1 MTDQEIIDIINAA
14 LAEEFELD
22 AADLRPHANLFTEL
36 ELDSLDMVD
45 MVIVLEHAF
54 NFKIRDEKAIR
65 EIRTVGDVH
74 SFVIDKIR
82 ELENANSGPPQ

>member
-1 MTDQEIIDIINAA
+1 MRMTDQEIVEIVDAA

-22 AADLRPHANLFTEL
+22 PAGLKPEANLFTDL

-54 NFKIRDEKAIR
+54 KFKIRDEKAVR
-65 EIRTVGDVH
+65 NIRTVGDVH
-74 SFVIDKIR
+74 DFVVGKVL
-82 ELENANSGPPQ
+82 ELEGEGRG

>member
-1 MTDQEIIDIINAA
+1 MTDAQIAGIVNAA

-22 AADLRPHANLFTEL
+22 PGALKPDVHLFTDL

-54 NFKIRDEKAIR
+54 KFKIRDEKAVR
-65 EIRTVGDVH
+65 NIRTVGDVH
-74 SFVIDKIR
+74 DFVKGKVR
-82 ELENANSGPPQ
+82 EMEVEG